1 MVSVFYTAAIIA
13 VLASIK
19 VITSTRSMNALV
31 YFVISLLATAVV
43 FFIMDA
49 YFSAALMLVLFVG
62 AVSLTFLSVLFLIN
76 LRKDVVEQGKRGISP
91 KIWLGPLI
99 LVFVLFVTLIH
110 GIVSTDYSAL
120 AINHADNM
128 NITDMLFGPYILVI
142 ELAVLLLLCTLVITY
157 HFIHRLHTNNDTTNK
172 LSSENDPHCGEEN
185 DPTNA

>member
-1 MVSVFYTAAIIA
+1 MVSIFYIAAIIT

-19 VITSTRSMNALV
+19 VITSTQSMSALL

-49 YFSAALMLVLFVG
+49 YFSAALVLVLFVG
-62 AVSLTFLSVLFLIN
+62 AVSLTFLSVLSLIN
-76 LRKDVVEQGKRGISP
+76 LRKDAVEQNKRGISP

-99 LVFVLFVTLIH
+99 LVFVLFVTLIY
-110 GIVSTDYSAL
+110 GILSTDYSAL
-120 AINHADNM
+120 PANHIDNM
-128 NITDMLFGPYILVI
+128 NITDLLFGPYILVI

-157 HFIHRLHTNNDTTNK
+157 HFIHRLYINNNASN
-172 LSSENDPHCGEEN
+172 LLPENDLHRGEEN